1 MAEGSGRN
9 EIWRWIAM
17 VAVSLII
24 GWAGG
29 QFSSASNLK
38 EIEADVAKL
47 EEARERIEKQ
57 QALDGRELTRL
68 SGDQLDTLREIRDGL
83 ARIENQARRDGR

>member
-1 MAEGSGRN
+1 MAEGKQ

-17 VAVSLII
+17 LAVSLII

-29 QFSSASNLK
+29 QLSSASNLK

-47 EEARERIEKQ
+47 AEARERIEKQ
-57 QALDGRELTRL
+57 QALDGRELNRL
-68 SGDQLDTLREIRDGL
+68 SGDQLDTMREIRDRL
-83 ARIENQARRDGR
+83 AGIENQSRRNGQ